1 MPKMRAGGLHT
12 IFPKKVR
19 ESYQL
24 LICGNMR
31 LRIVFPQMAER
42 SLWALIVEK
51 IEPAKAIL

>member
-1 MPKMRAGGLHT
+1 MQKNKNVHGWLHT

-31 LRIVFPQMAER
+31 LQIMP
-42 SLWALIVEK
+42 
-51 IEPAKAIL
+51 PAIFLNGAFGL

>member
-1 MPKMRAGGLHT
+1 MQKKNKNVHGWLHT

-31 LRIVFPQMAER
+31 LQIMP
-42 SLWALIVEK
+42 
-51 IEPAKAIL
+51 PASFLNGAFGL

>member
-1 MPKMRAGGLHT
+1 MPKMRAGGLPT
-12 IFPKKVR
+12 ICFR
-19 ESYQL
+19 SLRNIL
-24 LICGNMR
+24 LLVYGNML